1 MLFIVIPNLGFEFSR
16 SFLFVVVDFFDFM
29 PTALPDVL
37 SLFSHFVAF
46 SATFWI
52 LSNFLHLVTL
62 MLLF

>member
-1 MLFIVIPNLGFEFSR
+1 MVIPNLGFEFSH
-16 SFLFVVVDFFDFM
+16 SFLFVVFDFVDFM
-29 PTALPDVL
+29 PTALPVFCR
-37 SLFSHFVAF
+37 SFSHFVAF